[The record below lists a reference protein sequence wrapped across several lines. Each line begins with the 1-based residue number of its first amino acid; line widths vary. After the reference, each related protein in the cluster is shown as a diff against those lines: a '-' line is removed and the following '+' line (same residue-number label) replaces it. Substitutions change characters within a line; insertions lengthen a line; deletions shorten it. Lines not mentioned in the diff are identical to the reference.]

1 MLDAEEGDDQF
12 KMIEIDPE
20 LISNFSPVM
29 LIEVDLSISAQLNVK
44 RYFEIKKKSAIKEL
58 KTKQAADI
66 VIK

>member
-12 KMIEIDPE
+12 KMIEIEPE